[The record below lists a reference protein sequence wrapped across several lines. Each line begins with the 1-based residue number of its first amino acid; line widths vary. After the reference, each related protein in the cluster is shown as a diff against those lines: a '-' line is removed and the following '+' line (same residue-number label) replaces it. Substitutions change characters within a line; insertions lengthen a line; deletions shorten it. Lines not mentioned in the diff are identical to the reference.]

1 MTRSK
6 ADQFEEMLLR
16 SLRLFWP
23 AEAVRLL
30 IVLDDESEADHEWG
44 PELTRDLSSYGF
56 ASIRIAYEPPSDV
69 YAYHGRDG
77 HNRQQ
82 RSMFWADN
90 FTSADYVGFLDTD
103 TLFTTRVHPGDLFEC
118 GRPVV
123 HGLMGK
129 PQADFWAAAGN
140 ATAAAF
146 GRPQVMRGMQY
157 FPVIMQPK
165 HLKLMRDHI
174 TENLVTENFDEAFRH
189 IVSGRLTGSPYFS
202 QFNMMAT
209 FIYYFH
215 QCDYTFSLEELV
227 PGYRETDE
235 GHTTCLDDILD
246 ERNTFPR
253 VKVAVHYR
261 YITAPEPVETYLLE
275 GYCRSE
281 ANLPSGDAT
290 FAARCSPFSPST
302 MQKALFDFEYHSWEW
317 NSLCRRAQLKHYKA
331 LELSARE
338 WPTGLV
344 GEITSWAPLKVLR

>member
-1 MTRSK
+1 MTKSK
-6 ADQFEEMLLR
+6 ADNFEEMLLR

-44 PELTRDLSSYGF
+44 LELARDIRAYGF
-56 ASIRIAYEPPSDV
+56 ASVRIAYEPPSDV
-69 YAYHGRDG
+69 YDGGAVRSG

-90 FTSADYVGFLDTD
+90 FTSAEYVGFLDTD
-103 TLFTTRVHPGDLFEC
+103 TLFTTRVLPGDLFEC

-123 HGLMGK
+123 HGLVGK
-129 PQADFWAAAGN
+129 PADDMWAGMAT
-140 ATAAAF
+140 ATAAAL

-157 FPVIMQPK
+157 FPVIIQTK
-165 HLKLMRDHI
+165 HLKHLREHI
-174 TENLVTENFDEAFRH
+174 TDHLGTVSFDEVIRQF
-189 IVSGRLTGSPYFS
+189 VSGSLTGLPFFS

-209 FIYYFH
+209 FIYYYY

-235 GHTTCLDDILD
+235 GHTTCLDDVLD
-246 ERNTFPR
+246 EKTTFPR

-261 YITAPEPVETYLLE
+261 YIKAPEPIEAYLLE

-281 ANLPSGDAT
+281 PMLPSGDTT
-290 FAARCSPFSPST
+290 FAPRCSTIPST
-302 MQKALFDFEYHSWEW
+302 MLQKSLFEFEYHSWEW

-331 LELSARE
+331 LEQSARE
-338 WPTGLV
+338 WPADLV
-344 GEITSWAPLKVLR
+344 EEITSWAPAETE